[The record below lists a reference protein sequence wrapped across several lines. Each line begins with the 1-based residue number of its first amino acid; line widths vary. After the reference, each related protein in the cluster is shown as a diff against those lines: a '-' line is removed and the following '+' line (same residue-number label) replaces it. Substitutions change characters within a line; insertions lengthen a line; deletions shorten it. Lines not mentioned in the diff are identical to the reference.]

1 MSFHLHKAAPSYF
14 KHLLSGSDSS
24 RRFDTQFDA
33 FYYCLLIGLDK
44 RKLCSLDEVG
54 EEFVRDYV
62 QAFQPHAPTI
72 AGLLVD
78 AELDRANI
86 GRDDVKAVEKRMV
99 ELLEAVSSSMLSAE
113 GLRLLN
119 QYGAGGFVLLRDA
132 LATPPQNLEEF
143 LIAYHQLWLQDELQS
158 IDSSEATEASS

>member
-1 MSFHLHKAAPSYF
+1 MSFHLHKAAPNYF
-14 KHLLSGSDSS
+14 RHLLHGPDAA

-33 FYYCLLIGLDK
+33 FYYCLLIGLD
-44 RKLCSLDEVG
+44 RRRLGAPEEIGD
-54 EEFVRDYV
+54 EFVRDYV

-86 GRDDVKAVEKRMV
+86 GRDDVKAVEKRIV
-99 ELLEAVSSSMLSAE
+99 ELLEVSSSMLSGE

-119 QYGAGGFVLLRDA
+119 QYAAGGFVILRDA
-132 LATPPQNLEEF
+132 LASPPQNLEEF
-143 LIAYHQLWLQDELQS
+143 LIAYHQLWQREDQQS
-158 IDSSEATEASS
+158 TNEAH